1 MLVDISSTLPSK
13 RQLPSAP
20 KRPRLGGADLIEKQ
34 VLQDAKQ
41 STCVTIFTA
50 QGDHIIAGTN
60 KGWLNIIDV
69 DSCETRHST
78 RLCSGI
84 ILLLRLTASGR
95 NMVANASDRVIR
107 TIPIPDFGH
116 PSLDIDNI
124 NLEVEHRFQ
133 DVINRLSWN
142 HVAFSSTGDYVA
154 ASAVMNHDIY
164 VWERGKGSLEMILK
178 DPGEELGVVEV
189 RALISAEG
197 EPDLMWDS
205 GIPTVLLWQHVVWK
219 RGVSTSGRLLIL
231 SGGRHLHRTS
241 RKWKKTL
248 SMWSEKTS
256 LISIQSKRYIN
267 DVWTLRMRLSM
278 Y

>member
-1 MLVDISSTLPSK
+1 MLVDISNTTASK

-20 KRPRLGGADLIEKQ
+20 KRSRLGGADLIEKQ
-34 VLQDAKQ
+34 ALHDAKH

-60 KGWLNIIDV
+60 KGWLNIIDLN
-69 DSCETRHST
+69 SCETLYST

-107 TIPIPDFGH
+107 TIRIPDFAY
-116 PSLDIDNI
+116 PSLDNNNID
-124 NLEVEHRFQ
+124 LEVEHRFQ

-189 RALISAEG
+189 RVLVSAKG
-197 EPDLMWDS
+197 EPGLMQCS
-205 GIPTVLLWQHVVWK
+205 GILTAPL
-219 RGVSTSGRLLIL
+219 
-231 SGGRHLHRTS
+231 
-241 RKWKKTL
+241 
-248 SMWSEKTS
+248 
-256 LISIQSKRYIN
+256 
-267 DVWTLRMRLSM
+267 
-278 Y
+278 